1 MKQMMFFLF
10 FVCISLGYVQAKVY
24 DLDEE
29 TFKETIW
36 PNMTKPIV
44 LEFCA
49 TWCGP
54 CRQYSP
60 IVERLSEEYDGIV
73 DFYRVDID
81 ENSDWAEELEIESIP
96 TTLIIYNTNG
106 DYLRKEGVV
115 KNGVLKKGI
124 IRALS
129 LWNE

>member
-81 ENSDWAEELEIESIP
+81 ENSDWVEELEIESIP